1 MRRNGDIYEYVAVY
15 VDDLAFAL
23 KDPKAFVEN
32 LKTKHGFKLK
42 GTGLLDF
49 HLGAN
54 FERDPDGVLCM
65 SPKKYIKERLIPT
78 YEKMFGEKPKTR
90 AMLPLEQN
98 DHPELDD
105 SEFLDEEE
113 IQQYQSLIGM
123 LQWTISLGRY
133 DIACAVMTMSSFR
146 AAPRKG
152 HLERLKR
159 ICGYL
164 VKMQEFKI

>member
-1 MRRNGDIYEYVAVY
+1 M
-15 VDDLAFAL
+15 
-23 KDPKAFVEN
+23 N
-32 LKTKHGFKLK
+32 L
-42 GTGLLDF
+42 LLF
-49 HLGAN
+49 LGMEGY
-54 FERDPDGVLCM
+54 FERDSDDVLCM

-90 AMLPLEQN
+90 AMSPLEQN
-98 DHPELDD
+98 DHPKLDD
-105 SEFLDEEE
+105 SEFLDEEG

-133 DIACAVMTMSSFR
+133 DIACAVMTMSSFC
-146 AAPRKG
+146 AAPRRE

>member
-1 MRRNGDIYEYVAVY
+1 
-15 VDDLAFAL
+15 
-23 KDPKAFVEN
+23 
-32 LKTKHGFKLK
+32 
-42 GTGLLDF
+42 
-49 HLGAN
+49 
-54 FERDPDGVLCM
+54 
-65 SPKKYIKERLIPT
+65 
-78 YEKMFGEKPKTR
+78 
-90 AMLPLEQN
+90 MLPLDQN

-105 SEFLDEEE
+105 SEFLDEEG

-146 AAPRKG
+146 AAPRVG

-164 VKMQEFKI
+164 VKMQEFKIRFRTHLPNFSDLSPDVQDWHSVYRNVKEILPDDMPEALGKPV